1 MGKGGNIAIKVG
13 GFVGWGRARRRFWLT
28 ARLSEEEEER
38 QGYELKSG
46 EGVPQL
52 LRRRADADEGCMNT
66 TLSC

>member
-1 MGKGGNIAIKVG
+1 MGKGGNIAIKIG

-28 ARLSEEEEER
+28 ARLSDEEEER

-52 LRRRADADEGCMNT
+52 LRRR
-66 TLSC
+66 

>member
-1 MGKGGNIAIKVG
+1 MGKGGNIAIKIG

-52 LRRRADADEGCMNT
+52 LRPGMLQFTGLQRVGHN
-66 TLSC
+66 